1 MAGSQNIQESLK
13 EALQERDLTI
23 EELVGQATELL
34 KRVAPRQTRYKV
46 SERPDVRTI
55 RYYIN
60 QKLLPRPESY
70 AGGKARYSGTHL
82 LRLLVIKK
90 LQAEHQTL
98 RQIGRVLEQ
107 GDEKLAQLVVGERPL
122 PQPQPIPPSPTPEA
136 PPELS
141 GATLRRVPLA
151 GGANLD
157 LPAAAERDPRTRRE
171 LADQLEDLARQ
182 LRGDGEET

>member
-1 MAGSQNIQESLK
+1 MVGPTNIQESLK
-13 EALQERDLTI
+13 EALQAQELTI
-23 EELVGQATELL
+23 EELVGQASELL
-34 KRVAPRQTRYKV
+34 RRVAPRQTRYKV

-70 AGGKARYSGTHL
+70 EGGKARYSGTHL

-98 RQIGRVLEQ
+98 RQIARVLEQ
-107 GDEKLAQLVVGERPL
+107 SDDRLAQLVIGERSPL
-122 PQPQPIPPSPTPEA
+122 QPVPPSPASTA
-136 PPELS
+136 PVKPLP
-141 GATLRRVPLA
+141 GGTLRRVTLA

-157 LPAAAERDPRTRRE
+157 LPAAVERDPETRRE

-182 LRGDGEET
+182 LRDGAD